1 MEPRRKWAESDS
13 DDDIDDQPDNTIGE
27 NIITSL
33 KAVETPAAKPIKT
46 KKKKPKPEEPEE
58 KIDPNLVT
66 KIVKESSKP
75 ENKNLRPDGTT
86 ASKKEK
92 KEKELEELN
101 KLLAELGA
109 VSNEPQGEATGTS
122 NKDDDKKEENKA
134 QGKGKKSKSNKKEIF
149 ENVRSEI
156 AARNDKSKKN
166 KKKDKFHNY

>member
-13 DDDIDDQPDNTIGE
+13 DDDIEDQPNNIIGE

-33 KAVETPAAKPIKT
+33 KTVETSVAKPVKA
-46 KKKKPKPEEPEE
+46 KKKKPKTEEPEE
-58 KIDPNLVT
+58 KLDPNLVT

-75 ENKNLRPDGTT
+75 ENKNLRADGTT

-101 KLLAELGA
+101 KLLAELGT
-109 VSNEPQGEATGTS
+109 VSNEPQGEVADGT
-122 NKDDDKKEENKA
+122 NKNEDKKEENKG
-134 QGKGKKSKSNKKEIF
+134 QEKGKKSKTNKKEIF